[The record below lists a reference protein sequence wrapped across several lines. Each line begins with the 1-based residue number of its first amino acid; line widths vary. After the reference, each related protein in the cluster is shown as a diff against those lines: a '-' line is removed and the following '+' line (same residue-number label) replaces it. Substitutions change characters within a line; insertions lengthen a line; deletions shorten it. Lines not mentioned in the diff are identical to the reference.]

1 MSTICTHF
9 APFSFSYLQQQRP
22 LVIST
27 CGFFLN
33 FLVNFSN
40 RYLSSLMIATFMAWM
55 RASSSREDSSELS
68 VTFFLPLALPL
79 SGAPCL
85 VVSMNAASGS
95 DSESSRALT
104 FSPASLALA
113 SSSSLRLRFFS
124 LFFLFYSFFLIFF
137 FSFSRSCTSFA
148 ARATFALRLARLPT
162 LDSSNYPSS
171 DSDSYFLTSSERSE
185 ITSGSPSTN
194 LPPSLSS

>member
-40 RYLSSLMIATFMAWM
+40 RALSSLMIASFMAWI

-68 VTFFLPLALPL
+68 VTFFFFFPLVLPPL
-79 SGAPCL
+79 SGAPSL
-85 VVSMNAASGS
+85 VVSLGASGS
-95 DSESSRALT
+95 DSESSIAGGGR
-104 FSPASLALA
+104 SNSLALA

-124 LFFLFYSFFLIFF
+124 LFFRFYSFFLLFF
-137 FSFSRSCTSFA
+137 FSFSRSCTSLA
-148 ARATFALRLARLPT
+148 ARATFALRLARLPM
-162 LDSSNYPSS
+162 LDSSN
-171 DSDSYFLTSSERSE
+171 
-185 ITSGSPSTN
+185 
-194 LPPSLSS
+194 